1 MATTTETL
9 VWLESGDRLTREDF
23 HRRYD
28 ARPDIRRAE
37 LINGVVYVPSPTRFD
52 VHDEPA
58 TIMVTWL
65 AMYALGTPDVR
76 SGSNASIFLTDDGEV
91 QPDGFLFCDTADASV
106 RRTPDGYL
114 EGAPELVSEVAAS
127 SASYDLHDKKE
138 LYRRAGVQEYLVWRV
153 LDHGF
158 DWFDLQADQY
168 VRREPDDRGVI
179 ASRMFTGLRLNVT
192 ALLAGDYAGVIAEL
206 TAAEPP

>member
-1 MATTTETL
+1 
-9 VWLESGDRLTREDF
+9 
-23 HRRYD
+23 
-28 ARPDIRRAE
+28 
-37 LINGVVYVPSPTRFD
+37 
-52 VHDEPA
+52 
-58 TIMVTWL
+58 MVTWL

-91 QPDGFLFCDTADASV
+91 QPDGFLFRDTADASV

-168 VRREPDDRGVI
+168 VRREPDERGVI
-179 ASRMFTGLRLNVT
+179 ASRMFPGLRLNVT